1 MLDRLGSQLQTEI
14 ALSSTE
20 SELTGLSYALRSAIP
35 MMRLITEL
43 KRHGFDVPN
52 VGPNVHCKIFEDNN
66 GALEIARLP
75 KVRPRTKHL
84 NVRLHHFLDC
94 VERGE
99 ITIHPISTDDQLADM
114 LTKPVPRS
122 MLDRHRMLIVGW

>member
-1 MLDRLGSQLQTEI
+1 MQLI
-14 ALSSTE
+14 A
-20 SELTGLSYALRSAIP
+20 
-35 MMRLITEL
+35 EL

-52 VGPNVHCKIFEDNN
+52 VGPKVHCKVFEDNS

-75 KVRPRTKHL
+75 MIRPRTKHL
-84 NVRLHHFLDC
+84 NVRLHHFRDC

-99 ITIHPISTDDQLADM
+99 IAIHPISTDDQLADM

-122 MLDRHRMLIVGW
+122 MLDQHPTLIVGW